1 MKRTNLVNKSVK
13 LLMSVIIASS
23 IVAMGSNGTVA
34 ATLTNNDAIISS
46 IVMAAET
53 TMFTGTYNYV
63 QNDAGNPE
71 PAVVVQPDGSVAV
84 ALFQGTMIQLN
95 SSVGVVPQILA
106 GTDVAASVVVPEGNG
121 ILIAGNAVGSGV
133 IQVQNTA
140 NGTISNIVVN
150 VVASSSTP
158 ATSTTPVTSASTHK
172 GVQNGFYSYADDHK
186 IVSTDGCLEV
196 ILDGMQF
203 DNDYTHK
210 DPIVYFGEDGMLTV
224 ELYQGQW
231 VKMKANSLLD
241 GYYFAGTTDGSMIIG
256 GSQKKG
262 SAVRQ
267 CSIQA
272 GGRGTDI
279 IKHESTQLPIRL
291 IGLGGVYDEGAGQI
305 RGGRPWQ
312 PLSLTTK

>member
-23 IVAMGSNGTVA
+23 VVAMGSNGTVA

-95 SSVGVVPQILA
+95 SSIGVVPQILA
-106 GTDVAASVVVPEGNG
+106 STDVAASVVAPEGNG

-140 NGTISNIVVN
+140 HGAISNIVVN

-158 ATSTTPVTSASTHK
+158 ATSTTPVASTSTHK

-186 IVSTDGCLEV
+186 IVSADGCLEV
-196 ILDGMQF
+196 ILDGMQYAEDF
-203 DNDYTHK
+203 NHK
-210 DPIVYFGEDGMLTV
+210 DPIVYFAEDGMLTV

-231 VKMKANSLLD
+231 VRMKANSLLD
-241 GYYFAGTTDGSMIIG
+241 GYYVVDENLDGTITIG

-291 IGLGGVYDEGAGQI
+291 IGLGSATSENALEGDGQWY
-305 RGGRPWQ
+305 PMT
-312 PLSLTTK
+312 LTTK

>member
-23 IVAMGSNGTVA
+23 VVAMGSNGTVA

-140 NGTISNIVVN
+140 NGAISNIVVN

-158 ATSTTPVTSASTHK
+158 ATSTTTVVSASTHK

-186 IVSTDGCLEV
+186 IVSADGCLEV

-203 DNDYTHK
+203 KENFDHK
-210 DPIVYFGEDGMLTV
+210 NPIVYFAEDGMLTV

-291 IGLGGVYDEGAGQI
+291 IGLGSATSENALEGDGQWY
-305 RGGRPWQ
+305 PMV
-312 PLSLTTK
+312 LTTK

>member
-23 IVAMGSNGTVA
+23 VVAMGSNGTVA

-95 SSVGVVPQILA
+95 SSIGVVPQILA
-106 GTDVAASVVVPEGNG
+106 STDVAASVVAPEGNG

-140 NGTISNIVVN
+140 HGAISNIVVN

-158 ATSTTPVTSASTHK
+158 ATSTTPVASTSTHK
-172 GVQNGFYSYADDHK
+172 GVKNGFYSYADDHK
-186 IVSTDGCLEV
+186 IVSADGCLEV

-203 DNDYTHK
+203 KENFDHK
-210 DPIVYFGEDGMLTV
+210 NPFVYFAEDGMLTV

-231 VKMKANSLLD
+231 VRMKANSLLD
-241 GYYFAGTTDGSMIIG
+241 GYYVVDENLDGTITIG

-291 IGLGGVYDEGAGQI
+291 IGLGSATSENALEGDGQWY
-305 RGGRPWQ
+305 PMT
-312 PLSLTTK
+312 LTTK

>member
-23 IVAMGSNGTVA
+23 VVAMGSNGTVA

-95 SSVGVVPQILA
+95 SSIGVVPQILA
-106 GTDVAASVVVPEGNG
+106 STDVAASVVAPEGNG

-140 NGTISNIVVN
+140 HGAISNIVVN

-158 ATSTTPVTSASTHK
+158 ATSTTPVASTSTHK

-186 IVSTDGCLEV
+186 IVSADGCLEV
-196 ILDGMQF
+196 ILDGMQVKENF
-203 DNDYTHK
+203 DHK
-210 DPIVYFGEDGMLTV
+210 NPFVYFAEDGMLTV

-231 VKMKANSLLD
+231 VRMKANSLLD
-241 GYYFAGTTDGSMIIG
+241 GYYVVDENLDGTITIG

-291 IGLGGVYDEGAGQI
+291 IGLGSATSENALEGDGQWY
-305 RGGRPWQ
+305 PMT
-312 PLSLTTK
+312 LTTK

>member
-23 IVAMGSNGTVA
+23 VVAMGSNGTVA

-95 SSVGVVPQILA
+95 SSIGVVPQILA
-106 GTDVAASVVVPEGNG
+106 STDVAASVVAPEGNG

-140 NGTISNIVVN
+140 HGAISNIVVN

-158 ATSTTPVTSASTHK
+158 ATSTTPVASTSTHK

-186 IVSTDGCLEV
+186 IVSADGCLEV

-203 DNDYTHK
+203 KENFDHK
-210 DPIVYFGEDGMLTV
+210 NPFVYFAEDGMLTV

-231 VKMKANSLLD
+231 VRMKANSLLD
-241 GYYFAGTTDGSMIIG
+241 GYYVVDENLDGTITIG

-291 IGLGGVYDEGAGQI
+291 IGLGSATSENALEGDGQWY
-305 RGGRPWQ
+305 PMT
-312 PLSLTTK
+312 LTTK

>member
-23 IVAMGSNGTVA
+23 VVAMGSNGTVA

-140 NGTISNIVVN
+140 NGAISNIVVN

-158 ATSTTPVTSASTHK
+158 ATSTTTVVSASTHK

-186 IVSTDGCLEV
+186 IVSADGCLEV

-203 DNDYTHK
+203 KENFDHK
-210 DPIVYFGEDGMLTV
+210 NPIVYFAEDGMLTV

-241 GYYFAGTTDGSMIIG
+241 GYYVVDRNLDGTITIG
-256 GSQKKG
+256 GGVKKDT
-262 SAVRQ
+262 SVRQ

-279 IKHESTQLPIRL
+279 IKHESTQLPVRI
-291 IGLGGVYDEGAGQI
+291 IGLGSATSEYAAVGDGQWY
-305 RGGRPWQ
+305 PMA
-312 PLSLTTK
+312 LTTK